1 MERISYPRTVQRV
14 QILSELSLCSAE
26 ALSQV
31 LPLKTLN
38 QRVARGQRLTPGESD
53 RLFRL
58 AHVTAMAEAVFGD
71 YQKAQRWLSKPKQ
84 RFAMEPPFTLLST
97 DQGARLVE
105 QLLIQVAEGLAL

>member
-31 LPLKTLN
+31 LPLRTLN

-105 QLLIQVAEGLAL
+105 HLLIQVAEGLAL